1 MAAAVAADAAY
12 QSHLINN
19 TAADFT
25 NGDGFTQTSAAPAVN
40 GTLTSNAAT
49 LESNVNNATITDP
62 SGSPAASAIS
72 STEPGSAAVSTVI
85 TQSNSQDVTYDA
97 IEGGAN
103 SYGLVINN
111 ATNSTFNAS
120 TYGVSTIIDLSG
132 GNTLDTGANNNY
144 DFSGVGDIVNN
155 FNTATADISIVNGSG
170 DTINI
175 SGSSSTYIDGP
186 DTVNINPANADNLDL
201 FSGPITFNTGT
212 GTPYSPSQVAAL
224 NGLNGGLST
233 ATMNSNTDATY
244 SGSGQNVDIAGTNIN
259 ATGISGGNVQEN
271 GNGQSVINA
280 SNSNFTIG
288 GGATITVN
296 GTNDHDTVSGSVAT
310 LYQNGGSIT
319 LGFYISGVAI
329 HGNNLT
335 IVEDY
340 LSDSTV
346 YGTGDVIHTRS
357 QPNYAVDAAAT
368 AGDPNSVTGFAP
380 GGTDDSVVTDGSGY
394 GAYGGYGFSEAPP
407 TTGTNIGII
416 ASFDAQLGDQSEAI
430 SASSAALQA
439 QSNLASATG
448 AKTDTPE
455 FEGAKWASKTI
466 TWSLATTYDP
476 IGAQLSG
483 LISTQ
488 YVPLI
493 QQAFHDWS
501 VLSGL
506 KFEQVAATA
515 SPDIEL
521 GWSTFNPAVTGVLG
535 YTGFSYMNGA
545 LQSGALISLENPA
558 DDPLAKDSSGQL
570 AYTGTQTELEQL
582 LIHQIGQALGLADD
596 SDPKSIMY
604 AVLSSKNRFFD
615 ATDLAGIQDL
625 YDSSSVSGPASST
638 VASDATTLSSNSP
651 ITVASSLVSSLTPN
665 ALTPFASE
673 ADQLINA
680 MAVFNPSA
688 SPSTY
693 TPLTLASVSSSMTLA
708 ASGH

>member
-1 MAAAVAADAAY
+1 LADDESSSGASSELADNETIVQNTIGSNGAVIGSADETV
-12 QSHLINN
+12 SNGEV
-19 TAADFT
+19 TANLSGTTYTPALTNADV
-25 NGDGFTQTSAAPAVN
+25 SIA
-40 GTLTSNAAT
+40 
-49 LESNVNNATITDP
+49 
-62 SGSPAASAIS
+62 SGST
-72 STEPGSAAVSTVI
+72 STFD
-85 TQSNSQDVTYDA
+85 N
-97 IEGGAN
+97 GAN
-103 SYGLVINN
+103 TINVG
-111 ATNSTFNAS
+111 AAGA
-120 TYGVSTIIDLSG
+120 YIL
-132 GNTLDTGANNNY
+132 TLDETP
-144 DFSGVGDIVNN
+144 
-155 FNTATADISIVNGSG
+155 
-170 DTINI
+170 DTF
-175 SGSSSTYIDGP
+175 IDGP
-186 DTVNINPANADNLDL
+186 DILNLTPTNDDNLNL
-201 FSGPITFNTGT
+201 FSGPLTFNTGT
-212 GTPYSPSQVAAL
+212 GTPFTPSQLAIL

-233 ATMNSNTDATY
+233 VTMNSNTGANY
-244 SGSGQNVDIAGTNIN
+244 SGSGQNVDIAGTNVT

-319 LGFYISGVAI
+319 LGAYISGVAI

-340 LSDSTV
+340 LSDSSV

-368 AGDPNSVTGFAP
+368 PGTPNAVIGFAP
-380 GGTDDSVVTDGSGY
+380 GGTGDSVVSDGSGY

-439 QSNLASATG
+439 QSNLASPTG
-448 AKTDTPE
+448 VKTDTPE

-558 DDPLAKDSSGQL
+558 DDPLAKDSGGQL

-582 LIHQIGQALGLADD
+582 LLHQIGQALGLADD

-625 YDSSSVSGPASST
+625 YDSSSVSSPASST